1 MMRWLTIRGIQVQ
14 GANANSGMFAVG
26 YPAMTAF
33 SGFSKSFLRSVA
45 AHFGTEVPVL
55 DGFAVIHHT
64 GRARLYGRYG
74 DKMTERR
81 YVYERAGPPSK
92 PGHWLNPP
100 SEIQPQCDLTFS
112 IAIGCTLDPAVQAQ
126 LVEYPNLLDA
136 LVGPRALSGTVA
148 RCGAGVWADTLSD
161 ALTAA
166 PSGWVVIDETAS
178 LACSGGRDA
187 LDVMLDQLS
196 SPWRISG
203 TRAVFRRLFPSQIGF
218 RAVSPLA
225 RRPGQR
231 DPDTD
236 HVFAEP
242 VIGLAEWRHRHDV
255 LNDEALL
262 GKSHWSPRI
271 DRATGLFTIQG
282 NRHD

>member
-1 MMRWLTIRGIQVQ
+1 MAWLTIRSIQVQ

-33 SGFSKSFLRSVA
+33 SGFAKSFLRSVA
-45 AHFGTEVPVL
+45 THFGAEIPML

-74 DKMTERR
+74 NRMTERR
-81 YVYERAGPPSK
+81 YVYERAGQPSK
-92 PGHWLNPP
+92 PGHYLNPP
-100 SEIQPQCDLTFS
+100 SEIQPQGDLTFS
-112 IAIGCTLDPAVQAQ
+112 IAIDCPLDPAIRAQ
-126 LVEYPNLLDA
+126 LVAYPALLDA
-136 LVGPRALSGTVA
+136 LIGPRALSGAVA
-148 RCGAGVWADTLSD
+148 RCGTGAWSDTLSD
-161 ALTAA
+161 ALSVA
-166 PSGWVVIDETAS
+166 PSGWVIVDETAS
-178 LACSGGRDA
+178 LACDDGRDA

-196 SPWRISG
+196 SPWRVSG
-203 TRAVFRRLFPSQIGF
+203 GRTAYRRLFPSQIGF

-236 HVFAEP
+236 HAFAEP
-242 VIGLAEWRHRHDV
+242 VIGLAEWRRRYDV

-262 GKSHWSPRI
+262 DKSRWRPRI
-271 DRATGLFTIQG
+271 DRATGLFTLQG
-282 NRHD
+282 DHHG